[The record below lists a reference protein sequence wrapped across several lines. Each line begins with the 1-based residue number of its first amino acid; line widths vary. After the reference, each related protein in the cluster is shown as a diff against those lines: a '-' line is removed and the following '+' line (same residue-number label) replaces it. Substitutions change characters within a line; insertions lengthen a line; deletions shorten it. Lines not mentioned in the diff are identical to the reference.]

1 MKTILVSQIKCKLG
15 KSIWK
20 LQKNKY
26 WIDETF
32 NIFQRKNSYFDI
44 ILYCWTRSENVFY
57 SSWKLSQF
65 LEILSF
71 FQIFFQYF
79 CCWIRLPLFAICLEI
94 FIQHK
99 HEEKNSIFSSVSI
112 FYHFWF
118 IALSLSKWKGSF
130 LMMKTIVF
138 VCSQPFVTDDYLE
151 IICKLRKLKTAK
163 QKM

>member
-26 WIDETF
+26 WIDEAITSS
-32 NIFQRKNSYFDI
+32 KGKTL
-44 ILYCWTRSENVFY
+44 ILTLYYIVEHVQKMY
-57 SSWKLSQF
+57 SIHPANFQF

-99 HEEKNSIFSSVSI
+99 HEEKKSIFSSVSI

-151 IICKLRKLKTAK
+151 IICKLRKLKTTK